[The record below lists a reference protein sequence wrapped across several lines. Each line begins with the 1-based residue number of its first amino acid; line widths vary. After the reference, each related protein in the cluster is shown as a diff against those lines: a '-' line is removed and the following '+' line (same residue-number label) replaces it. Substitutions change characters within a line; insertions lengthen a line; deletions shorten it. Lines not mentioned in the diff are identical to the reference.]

1 MLTKITPLYNVYLTM
16 LESDKPKWGWLEAKR
31 RARRELEQVA
41 HDFEKTSDEEI
52 AAIIAKIAAELE
64 K

>member
-1 MLTKITPLYNVYLTM
+1 MIGP
-16 LESDKPKWGWLEAKR
+16 DGGWLEAKR

-41 HDFEKTSDEEI
+41 HDFEKTNDEEI
-52 AAIIAKIAAELE
+52 AGIIAKIAGELE